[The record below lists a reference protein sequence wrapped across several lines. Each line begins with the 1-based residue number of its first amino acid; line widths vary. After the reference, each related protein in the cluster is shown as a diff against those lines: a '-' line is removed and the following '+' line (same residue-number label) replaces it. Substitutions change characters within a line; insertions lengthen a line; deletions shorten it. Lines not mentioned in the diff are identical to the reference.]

1 MRILF
6 PYMARWHSA
15 NWSRY
20 HQLLGAL
27 YRLGHE
33 ILVLQPPS
41 LALAETNYAEVS
53 VTRGGSPTVQEV
65 TVPPAFWRRRFPLD
79 KLVKKGIYTL
89 ACRAPLREIIRKQQ
103 IDALLI
109 YNLPQSILSR
119 DIECTRIFDVA
130 DDLAAMLAQ
139 EVGTVLGPVAH
150 KFAALWQ
157 EQLIRSCDLVTVAS
171 ETLKE
176 KLPANAVLIPN
187 GVSLDQ
193 VAAANGTALRER
205 FKSPIVGYLG
215 AFEYFVDMDLV
226 LAAAARLPEVTFLLV
241 GGGRDWARVGRRAAR
256 EGLAN
261 VHLPGPV
268 PHAVGLDYVAAMDI
282 CLVPF
287 KHGPV
292 ADAASPLKLFEYAAL
307 HKPVISTRTTEV
319 ERIAGDFAVF
329 ADSVEELVNS
339 INHLARAPGDFAP
352 RVARGFELVRDKYSW
367 DQIAPLFLDAVEQ
380 CRWRRRAGLIQ
391 NPTPL
396 TRLSS
401 HPRRPA

>member
-1 MRILF
+1 
-6 PYMARWHSA
+6 MARWHSA

-20 HQLLGAL
+20 HHLLGAL
-27 YRLGHE
+27 CRLGHE

-41 LALAETNYAEVS
+41 LALAETNYAEVQ
-53 VTRGGSPTVQEV
+53 VTRDAGPPVREV
-65 TVPPAFWRRRFPLD
+65 TVPPALWQHSFPLD

-89 ACRAPLREIIRKQQ
+89 ACHAPLGEIIRKQQ

-109 YNLPQSILSR
+109 YNLPQAILLR
-119 DIECTRIFDVA
+119 DIECTCIFDVA

-139 EVGTVLGPVAH
+139 EVGRAMGPLAY
-150 KFAALWQ
+150 KLAALWQ
-157 EQLIRSCDLVTVAS
+157 ERLTMSCDLVTVAS

-176 KLPANAVLIPN
+176 KLPAHAVLIPN

-193 VAAANGTALRER
+193 VAAANGTAVRER
-205 FKSPIVGYLG
+205 FKTPIVGYLG

-226 LAAAARLPEVTFLLV
+226 LAAASRLPEVTFLLV
-241 GGGRDWARVGRRAAR
+241 GGGRDWARVRQHTAR

-268 PHAVGLDYVAAMDI
+268 SHEVGLDYVAAMDI

-292 ADAASPLKLFEYAAL
+292 ADGAAPLKLFEYAAL

-319 ERIAGDFAVF
+319 GRIAGDFAVF
-329 ADSVEELVNS
+329 ADNVEELVSS

-352 RVARGFELVRDKYSW
+352 RVARGFELVCDKYSW
-367 DQIAPLFLDAVEQ
+367 DQIAPLFLDAVEHG
-380 CRWRRRAGLIQ
+380 RRRRQAALIQ
-391 NPTPL
+391 NPTAL
-396 TRLSS
+396 TRSS
-401 HPRRPA
+401 VYPRRPA